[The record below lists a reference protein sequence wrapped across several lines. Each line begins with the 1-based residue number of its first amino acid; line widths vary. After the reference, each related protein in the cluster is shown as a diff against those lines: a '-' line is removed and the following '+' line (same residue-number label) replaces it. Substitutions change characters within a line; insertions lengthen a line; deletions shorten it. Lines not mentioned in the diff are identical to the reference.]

1 MAPQK
6 RMMLKADVNRIYDE
20 EVYSEQKIREEKF
33 FVRPSRRR
41 KMKKGKLFSVGM
53 GLDLPFCIIILV
65 LLTIGMIMMF
75 SASYAYAYYNQG
87 DSYYY
92 LVRQLI
98 FAVIGVGIMFVLS
111 FFNYNKLHKVA
122 PVVLAIS
129 YLCLLVV
136 LVLPGSEGVKRWIP
150 LGIFNIQPSEIA
162 KFAII
167 LFFSHWCS
175 KYYNKMQF
183 ARYSVLPGIIV
194 FGSTALLLFLEPHY
208 SGITNKM
215 LAKSVKKVML
225 AVPDAKKYFD
235 KNVDFVITGNPVRQ
249 EILTAKKEESR
260 KELGLDN
267 RPVVL
272 SFGGS
277 LGARKINEAVAD
289 LVARSGI
296 DGRYQHIHAYGS
308 YGDWFPQLVEEKGT
322 DIADCPNLDIR
333 PYIDNMPTCMAA
345 ADLVISRAGA
355 ITLSEIQA
363 MGKPAILI
371 PSPNVAE
378 NHQYHNAMALVN
390 AGAADIIE
398 EKDLTGA
405 ALMRKTDK
413 MLLNPEKLEK
423 YSENSRKMAIT
434 DANERIYS
442 VVKKVLG
449 LV

>member
-1 MAPQK
+1 MKVLLAGGGTAGHINPALAIAGYIKNKRNDAEFLFIGNRGGMEQRLVPQAGFDIKSITISGFK
-6 RMMLKADVNRIYDE
+6 RSFSPKSMLENVKTVSRTFTSSREAK
-20 EVYSEQKIREEKF
+20 KIIAEFKPDICIGTGGYVSGPVIRTAA
-33 FVRPSRRR
+33 
-41 KMKKGKLFSVGM
+41 KMGI
-53 GLDLPFCIIILV
+53 PCIIHEQN
-65 LLTIGMIMMF
+65 
-75 SASYAYAYYNQG
+75 AY
-87 DSYYY
+87 
-92 LVRQLI
+92 
-98 FAVIGVGIMFVLS
+98 
-111 FFNYNKLHKVA
+111 
-122 PVVLAIS
+122 P
-129 YLCLLVV
+129 
-136 LVLPGSEGVKRWIP
+136 
-150 LGIFNIQPSEIA
+150 
-162 KFAII
+162 
-167 LFFSHWCS
+167 
-175 KYYNKMQF
+175 
-183 ARYSVLPGIIV
+183 
-194 FGSTALLLFLEPHY
+194 
-208 SGITNKM
+208 GITNKM

-308 YGDWFPQLVEEKGT
+308 YGDWFPQLDGTYGHLFTLAVEEKGI
-322 DIADCPNLDIR
+322 DIADCSNLDIR

-345 ADLVISRAGA
+345 ADLVICRAGA

>member
-1 MAPQK
+1 MQ
-6 RMMLKADVNRIYDE
+6 NF
-20 EVYSEQKIREEKF
+20 Q
-33 FVRPSRRR
+33 
-41 KMKKGKLFSVGM
+41 KKGKKIMKVLLAGGGTAGHINPALAIAGYIKNKRNDAEFLFIGNRGGM
-53 GLDLPFCIIILV
+53 EQRLVPQAGFEIKSITISGFKRSFSPKSMLENVKTVSRTFTSSREAKKIIAEFKPDICIGTGGYVSGPVIRTAAKMGIPCIIHEQN
-65 LLTIGMIMMF
+65 
-75 SASYAYAYYNQG
+75 AY
-87 DSYYY
+87 
-92 LVRQLI
+92 
-98 FAVIGVGIMFVLS
+98 
-111 FFNYNKLHKVA
+111 
-122 PVVLAIS
+122 P
-129 YLCLLVV
+129 
-136 LVLPGSEGVKRWIP
+136 
-150 LGIFNIQPSEIA
+150 
-162 KFAII
+162 
-167 LFFSHWCS
+167 
-175 KYYNKMQF
+175 
-183 ARYSVLPGIIV
+183 
-194 FGSTALLLFLEPHY
+194 
-208 SGITNKM
+208 GITNKM

-235 KNVDFVITGNPVRQ
+235 KSVDFVITGNPVRQ

-322 DIADCPNLDIR
+322 DIADCSNLDIR

-345 ADLVISRAGA
+345 ADLVICRAGA

>member
-1 MAPQK
+1 MQ
-6 RMMLKADVNRIYDE
+6 NF
-20 EVYSEQKIREEKF
+20 Q
-33 FVRPSRRR
+33 
-41 KMKKGKLFSVGM
+41 KKGKKIMKVLLAGGGTAGHINPALAIAGYIKNKRSDAEFLFIGNRGGM
-53 GLDLPFCIIILV
+53 EQRLVPQAGFEIKSITISGFKRSFSPKSMLENVKTVSRTFTSSREAKKIIAEFKPDICIGTGGYVSGPVIRTAAKMGIPCIIHEQN
-65 LLTIGMIMMF
+65 
-75 SASYAYAYYNQG
+75 AY
-87 DSYYY
+87 
-92 LVRQLI
+92 
-98 FAVIGVGIMFVLS
+98 
-111 FFNYNKLHKVA
+111 
-122 PVVLAIS
+122 P
-129 YLCLLVV
+129 
-136 LVLPGSEGVKRWIP
+136 
-150 LGIFNIQPSEIA
+150 
-162 KFAII
+162 
-167 LFFSHWCS
+167 
-175 KYYNKMQF
+175 
-183 ARYSVLPGIIV
+183 
-194 FGSTALLLFLEPHY
+194 
-208 SGITNKM
+208 GITNKM

-405 ALMRKTDK
+405 ALMRKADK

>member
-1 MAPQK
+1 MQ
-6 RMMLKADVNRIYDE
+6 NF
-20 EVYSEQKIREEKF
+20 Q
-33 FVRPSRRR
+33 
-41 KMKKGKLFSVGM
+41 KKGKKIMKVLLAGGGTAGHINPALAIAGYIKNKRNDAEFLFIGNRGGM
-53 GLDLPFCIIILV
+53 EQRLVPQAGFEIKSITISGFKRSFSPKSMLENVKTVSRTFTSSREAKKIIAEFKPDICIGTGGYVSGPVIRTAAKMGIPCIIHEQN
-65 LLTIGMIMMF
+65 
-75 SASYAYAYYNQG
+75 AY
-87 DSYYY
+87 
-92 LVRQLI
+92 
-98 FAVIGVGIMFVLS
+98 
-111 FFNYNKLHKVA
+111 
-122 PVVLAIS
+122 P
-129 YLCLLVV
+129 
-136 LVLPGSEGVKRWIP
+136 
-150 LGIFNIQPSEIA
+150 
-162 KFAII
+162 
-167 LFFSHWCS
+167 
-175 KYYNKMQF
+175 
-183 ARYSVLPGIIV
+183 
-194 FGSTALLLFLEPHY
+194 
-208 SGITNKM
+208 GITNKM

-322 DIADCPNLDIR
+322 DIADCSNLDIR

-345 ADLVISRAGA
+345 ADLVICRAGA